1 LLRIFRK
8 HKIPCGIH
16 GEGKNAEYAVSALR
30 RWPWNVIVGIKWV
43 PPCSQDDRHTPP
55 DNTPNSEDPNID
67 NPKTL
72 CCTYDTFGTLLHS
85 LLDSAR
91 GVSTVDDSASDG
103 GSTSTSTRMSPS
115 DITTIADFYLT
126 TFCDFDHW
134 ADNILISKVL
144 EEQKVSVDGITV
156 RDIAKQGLAAFKRH
170 KLIPIAALVDFL
182 YPFTYDPKRFLDRM
196 QRITLDGR
204 EARKAFTDEEEKTAT
219 D

>member
-1 LLRIFRK
+1 MICLLRIFRK
-8 HKIPCGIH
+8 HKIPCGTR
-16 GEGKNAEYAVSALR
+16 GKGKNAEYAVSALR

-43 PPCSQDDRHTPP
+43 PPKSCP
-55 DNTPNSEDPNID
+55 DKPSCNEDPDVD

-72 CCTYDTFGTLLHS
+72 CCTYDTFGTLLQS

-103 GSTSTSTRMSPS
+103 GSSSTATRMSPS
-115 DITTIADFYLT
+115 DISTIADFYLT